1 MLASSNTSQVLHTAM
16 LIFGV
21 LWTFKKVADMERYQ
35 SLRRLIL
42 TLLLSCLVLWFFV
55 GYVLAVVNPPYTCVI
70 NFSDENLY

>member
-1 MLASSNTSQVLHTAM
+1 MLASDDSSQVVHTAM

-55 GYVLAVVNPPYTCVI
+55 GYVLPVVNPPFNCVI
-70 NFSDENLY
+70 NFSEDVY